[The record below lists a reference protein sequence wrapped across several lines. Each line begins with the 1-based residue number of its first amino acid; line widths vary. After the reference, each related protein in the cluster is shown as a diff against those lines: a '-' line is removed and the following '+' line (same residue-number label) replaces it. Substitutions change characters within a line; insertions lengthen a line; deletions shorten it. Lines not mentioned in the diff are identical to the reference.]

1 MTETIPTVLSV
12 HGVSSQTVPLVFDS
26 PHSGTDYPPD
36 FRHIADPLTL
46 RHAEDTH
53 VADLWAGAVGAGAV
67 LLEAH
72 FPRAYVDANRA
83 ADDMDPDQ
91 IDGRYPKA
99 LNPTVKSR
107 LGIGLCWTRVPPD
120 GGPMYDRPLTA
131 DEVAARVA
139 RYHQPY
145 QARLLALLDRSR
157 SRWGAVWHV
166 NCHSM
171 QEVASAMSTQDR
183 GTPRPDFV
191 LGDLDGT
198 ACEAG
203 LTECVRVFLSERGYS
218 VAINDPYKGME
229 LIRAN
234 GDPSDGRHSLQI
246 EVNRKLYMD
255 ERTRARND
263 GYGALQACFT
273 ALASELATYVTTQLQ
288 RNAAQ

>member
-1 MTETIPTVLSV
+1 
-12 HGVSSQTVPLVFDS
+12 
-26 PHSGTDYPPD
+26 
-36 FRHIADPLTL
+36 
-46 RHAEDTH
+46 
-53 VADLWAGAVGAGAV
+53 
-67 LLEAH
+67 
-72 FPRAYVDANRA
+72 
-83 ADDMDPDQ
+83 
-91 IDGRYPKA
+91 
-99 LNPTVKSR
+99 
-107 LGIGLCWTRVPPD
+107 
-120 GGPMYDRPLTA
+120 
-131 DEVAARVA
+131 
-139 RYHQPY
+139 
-145 QARLLALLDRSR
+145 
-157 SRWGAVWHV
+157 
-166 NCHSM
+166 
-171 QEVASAMSTQDR
+171 MSTQDR

-273 ALASELATYVTTQLQ
+273 AMASELATYVTTQLQ
-288 RNAAQ
+288 RNGAQ